1 MKKRLLSIL
10 LIGCMLLMLLPAAV
24 FAEDAATAVMKVST
38 AAALTAALADS
49 AVPEI
54 KLMDNIDISATL
66 TIRRTVTLD
75 LNGHVLKMTG
85 SGSVFLI
92 ESGKNDAYV
101 GNLTLK
107 DSNPKAVHKFTPN
120 DAGLWVLNETDG
132 TQTVTGGVITGG
144 TGTDG
149 GANRYGGGV
158 NMRGGEFTMTGGNIV
173 GCTASAGGG
182 VYVHEP
188 DSKASSTFTLAGG
201 SIVGCTASFG
211 GVFVNNGGA
220 SSDTKTGK
228 FIFVCFYDSF
238 FCLPGERR
246 RCELDKAIQ
255 QFFDPE
261 VI

>member
-10 LIGCMLLMLLPAAV
+10 LIGCMLLALLPAAV
-24 FAEDAATAVMKVST
+24 FAEDAPAATPVTTEAE
-38 AAALTAALADS
+38 LTAALANS

-66 TIRRTVTLD
+66 TIRRTVALD

-92 ESGKNDAYV
+92 EGNDAKNYF
-101 GNLTLK
+101 GKLTLT
-107 DSNPKAVHKFTPN
+107 DSNPEAVHKFTPN

-158 NMRGGEFTMTGGNIV
+158 NMRGGDFTMTGGNIV

-182 VYVHEP
+182 VYVFEQFEA
-188 DSKASSTFTLAGG
+188 KRNCIFTLAGG
-201 SIVGCTASFG
+201 SIVGCTATSGG
-211 GVFVNNGGA
+211 GVFVNSGGY
-220 SSDTKTGK
+220 SGKTSTFTFTSGSIRDCSADDNSRPVLWISLHRRHCGK
-228 FIFVCFYDSF
+228 
-238 FCLPGERR
+238 
-246 RCELDKAIQ
+246 
-255 QFFDPE
+255 
-261 VI
+261 